1 MHLGTLEIAGDP
13 HRVSDWLGD
22 SVAEPL
28 DDVEVEWVAPHG
40 TPGVIA
46 AQFVTPNGPV
56 RI

>member
-13 HRVSDWLGD
+13 ARVSDWLGD

-40 TPGVIA
+40 TPGVVA